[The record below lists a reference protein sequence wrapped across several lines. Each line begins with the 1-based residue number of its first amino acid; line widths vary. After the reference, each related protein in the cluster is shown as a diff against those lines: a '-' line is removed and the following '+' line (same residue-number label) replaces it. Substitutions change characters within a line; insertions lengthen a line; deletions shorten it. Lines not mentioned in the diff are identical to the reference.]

1 MRLTSSARPLL
12 ETATLPES
20 DRGRADASRSV
31 TSQASGSRCDVG
43 GSYAWARCRLDAARC
58 AQDAPAKGYAR
69 APSGR
74 RRRLDYGRTS
84 WTTACPSPVASLSDL
99 SPVARREPSPSRPPW
114 SPCHL
119 PARVRR
125 SAGSS
130 RSGGEESGRS
140 RRRRRPRRA
149 HQRQRVL
156 DPFVDVAVAVA
167 VAVVLVDELVQDCG
181 LRPTHQ
187 VSWLAA

>member
-31 TSQASGSRCDVG
+31 TGQVSGSRCDVG

-84 WTTACPSPVASLSDL
+84 WTTACPSQVASLSDL
-99 SPVARREPSPSRPPW
+99 SPIARRE
-114 SPCHL
+114 L
-119 PARVRR
+119 PAEPRTLARR
-125 SAGSS
+125 WHGDQGGRDGEGS
-130 RSGGEESGRS
+130 RSGGEESG
-140 RRRRRPRRA
+140 
-149 HQRQRVL
+149 
-156 DPFVDVAVAVA
+156 
-167 VAVVLVDELVQDCG
+167 
-181 LRPTHQ
+181 
-187 VSWLAA
+187 